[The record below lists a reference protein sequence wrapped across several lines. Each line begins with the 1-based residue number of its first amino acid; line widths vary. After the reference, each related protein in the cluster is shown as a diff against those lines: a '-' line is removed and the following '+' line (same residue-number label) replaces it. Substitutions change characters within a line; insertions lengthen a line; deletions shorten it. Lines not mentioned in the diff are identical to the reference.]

1 MSNVVGG
8 IRRWRDRLRRLLEG
22 VRDWVERTFL
32 WRIWERMLENEFVD
46 RSVALGAKGFVS
58 FFPFIIVVAAFVTP
72 RVRASISATLIAR
85 FGLGGDSATI
95 ARQALASSSDIRRA
109 TGVLGLILLAF
120 YATSFT
126 TALERVFVKAW
137 RRPAGGTAGSYV
149 RGPVWLGGMV
159 AFAALLG
166 GLRHFLTGGPGT
178 VVFAVLSTAVSIG
191 LWWATGWLLL
201 HRQVRW
207 RALLPSGILTGLGL
221 SVYAASASLW
231 MPSTVDSDQHQF
243 GFFGVSLA
251 LVSWFTGA
259 GMVILI
265 ATCAGASLADEP
277 GRLGHLARGGLTA
290 LRPDAPPSLP
300 APVRTL
306 TVSDALGIHT
316 SDKSA
321 PDPAT
326 ET

>member
-1 MSNVVGG
+1 
-8 IRRWRDRLRRLLEG
+8 
-22 VRDWVERTFL
+22 VEQTFL

-72 RVRASISATLIAR
+72 RVRASISATLEDR
-85 FGLGGDSATI
+85 FGLSGDSITI
-95 ARQALASSSDIRRA
+95 AKQALASSSDIRRA
-109 TGVLGLILLAF
+109 TGVLGLVLLAF

-126 TALERVFVKAW
+126 TALERLFVKAW

-166 GLRHFLTGGPGT
+166 GLRHFMSGGPGT
-178 VVFAVLSTAVSIG
+178 VAFAVLSTAVSIG
-191 LWWATGWLLL
+191 LWWATSWLMLQ
-201 HRQVRW
+201 RQVRS
-207 RALLPSGILTGLGL
+207 RALLPSAVLTGIGL
-221 SVYAASASLW
+221 SLYAASASIW
-231 MPSTVDSDQHQF
+231 MPSTVDSDQQQF

-265 ATCAGASLADEP
+265 AACAGASLADEH
-277 GRLGHLARGGLTA
+277 GRLGQLARGGPTVLKPGA
-290 LRPDAPPSLP
+290 APSLP
-300 APVRTL
+300 PPLRTL
-306 TVSDALGIHT
+306 TVGDALGIHT
-316 SDKSA
+316 K
-321 PDPAT
+321 DPSTLPA
-326 ET
+326 EPGQ